1 MDIKEPEHG
10 IIEEKEAEGLTV
22 MKCLVS
28 SYYGIQKTRIAVG
41 SEVNSVVKNYG
52 DIVDDPTGQ
61 EQNVWTIKSKDQ
73 IVTYSVSDTT
83 QLLLDLFLES
93 EQIEK
98 LILKNIRPMVKTY
111 PIYTEWL
118 KDVNGIA
125 EIIAGGF
132 ISGIKTPARFDTISK
147 LWKYCGQAPVNGQAD
162 KRKRG
167 EKIHYS
173 PFLKMTCWK
182 AGESFVKSKGI
193 YRDAYD
199 TFRAHED
206 ANNPVFLIPIG
217 EATGRARADDPDLK
231 PLITKDVDRLKKK
244 GVTELEVRRSKG
256 HNYARAKRKTVKL
269 FLSHLWVV
277 WRELEGLPT
286 SDPYVH
292 AILGHT
298 NKIDPPEGAGAVSK

>member
-10 IIEEKEAEGLTV
+10 IIEEKEAEKLDV
-22 MKCLVS
+22 MKNLVS
-28 SYYGIQKTRIAVG
+28 SFYGIQKTRIAVG
-41 SEVNSVVKNYG
+41 SEVNSTVKKYG
-52 DIVDDPTGQ
+52 DIVEDPTGQ
-61 EQNVWTIKSKDQ
+61 EQHAWKIKSKDDV
-73 IVTYSVSDTT
+73 VTYNVSDTM

-93 EQIEK
+93 ERIEK
-98 LILKNIRPMVKTY
+98 LILKNIKPMVRTY

-125 EIIAGGF
+125 EIIASAF
-132 ISGIKTPARFDTISK
+132 VSGIKTPARFDTISK
-147 LWKYCGQAPVNGQAD
+147 LWRYCGVGLVD
-162 KRKRG
+162 GKIEKRKKH

-173 PFLKMTCWK
+173 PFMKVTCWK

-206 ANNPVFLIPIG
+206 ANNPIFTVSIG
-217 EATGRARADDPDLK
+217 DARGRARADDADLK
-231 PLITKDVDRLKKK
+231 PLITKEVNRLKEK